1 MARLDELAPDQRA
14 VLQLLLKQDK
24 TYEEL
29 ASLLRIDAD
38 AVRERAIGA
47 LEALG
52 PRVGADLDEDRRA
65 EIADYLL
72 GQQSASGR
80 QDTRELLEDSAPG
93 RAWARAVAAELR
105 PVAGDLLPDIP
116 AEGAEVDEAFGA
128 LSARQARRAE
138 AETSSRR
145 GGLLLLGALALAI
158 AGVIILL
165 ATSGGSSSSSSSD
178 SVGGSSLNTT
188 PPTSSTTSTTSTQ
201 PSITAQVNLVPPG
214 GTPANRLG
222 VARLLEQNG
231 QRVLAVDAQGLP
243 PNTPRLAYGMWVTGG
258 PTGQSF
264 LGYPQSAVAK
274 NGRLAFAAALSTD
287 ITKYKTLLLT
297 RESATA
303 KTLPKSPGQIVLSG
317 AIKAASGG

>member
-29 ASLLRIDAD
+29 ATLLRIDAD
-38 AVRERAIGA
+38 AVRERALGA
-47 LEALG
+47 LDALG
-52 PRVGADLDEDRRA
+52 PRTGPDLDADRRA

-93 RAWARAVAAELR
+93 RTWARGMAAELR
-105 PVAGDLLPDIP
+105 PLAGDLLPDIP

-128 LSARQARRAE
+128 LSAREARRAE

-145 GGLLLLGALALAI
+145 GGILLLGALALAI
-158 AGVIILL
+158 AGIIILL
-165 ATSGGSSSSSSSD
+165 VTSGGSDNSGD
-178 SVGGSSLNTT
+178 TAGGSSLNTT
-188 PPTSSTTSTTSTQ
+188 PPTASTTSTSSTQ
-201 PSITAQVNLVPPG
+201 PRITAQINLVPPG
-214 GTPANRLG
+214 GKPASRLG
-222 VARLLEQNG
+222 VARLLEQQG
-231 QRVLAVDAQGLP
+231 QRVLAVEAQGLP
-243 PNTPRLAYGMWVTGG
+243 PNTARLAYGMWVTGG

-264 LGYPQSAVAK
+264 LGYPQTAVAK
-274 NGRLAFAAALSTD
+274 NGRLAFAAAGVPD

-297 RESATA
+297 RESATSRS
-303 KTLPKSPGQIVLSG
+303 LPKSPGEVMLSG
-317 AIKAASGG
+317 SIKAAGG